1 MGVNGDRLGTVSKI
15 RSEYAQGETRY
26 TKSRR
31 EPGEKKLMVNGVKG
45 CRKVQKYKGG
55 WFTLVN
61 CKKKVVLNAKKGS
74 FCGMEF
80 SVGGLEWGDSRKGL

>member
-1 MGVNGDRLGTVSKI
+1 VGVNGDRLGTISKI

-45 CRKVQKYKGG
+45 CREVKKYKGG
-55 WFTLVN
+55 
-61 CKKKVVLNAKKGS
+61 
-74 FCGMEF
+74 
-80 SVGGLEWGDSRKGL
+80 